1 MTYIE
6 FNETYGWMVK
16 KYPYTSSFCSK
27 MDERVG
33 TVKTTRYRKHGK
45 RWKETGTRTE
55 ELTGRFYC
63 NCVDAVP
70 FFRNIGG
77 YERVSASYT
86 YMGYIPVE
94 ITSISPDKT
103 EKVVRKF
110 DIEG

>member
-6 FNETYGWMVK
+6 FNETYSWISK

-27 MDERVG
+27 MDDKVG
-33 TVKTTRYRKHGK
+33 TVTTIRYEKHGS
-45 RWKETGTRTE
+45 RWVEKERKTE

-77 YERVSASYT
+77 YERVGMGYT
-86 YMGYIPVE
+86 FMGYIPVE

-103 EKVVRKF
+103 MKTVRRF
-110 DIEG
+110 DIGR

>member
-6 FNETYGWMVK
+6 FNETYKWMSK
-16 KYPYTSSFCSK
+16 KYPYTYSFCSK
-27 MDERVG
+27 MDECVG
-33 TVKTTRYRKHGK
+33 TVVTTKFEKHGS
-45 RWKETGTRTE
+45 RWKKVGENTE

-77 YERVSASYT
+77 YERVGMGYT

-94 ITSISPDKT
+94 VVSISPDKMQ
-103 EKVVRKF
+103 KVVRDFK
-110 DIEG
+110 IER